1 MLDLEMPLPPC
12 NFVIFGATGNLASNK
27 LLPALYRLQLA
38 GKLPETLNMVAFA
51 RRDWNDEQWRGHVRQ
66 TLADKFPADAEQ
78 LGRFVGRFDYLQG
91 DLDDPQAYVALK
103 DVLAKPKLGV
113 CSNVVFYLAIKPLD
127 FPAVIRHL
135 DGAGLSRPR
144 GLHRIVVEKP
154 FGEDIESAK
163 ALNELLHRYFD
174 ESQVFRIDHYMGK
187 ETVQN
192 LLVFRFAN
200 TLIEP
205 LWNRNFIDHV
215 QITVAESVGVDG
227 RADYYDRAGALRD
240 MIQNHLMQLL
250 TLVAME
256 PPAALEADTLR
267 DEKVKVLRSIRP
279 IAKRSVHAHTF
290 RAQYV
295 DGLVGGERVPG
306 YQQEP
311 GVELNSVTETYAV
324 AKFYIDN
331 WRWRGVPFYLRTG
344 KRLKQQLSMIAIR
357 LRHPPQQLFRETPL
371 EQLEPN
377 WIVLSIQ
384 PDECM
389 HMEIH
394 AKKPGLDMDT
404 RMVRLNASYRA
415 PEERGLDAY
424 DALLLD
430 VIEGDRT
437 LFIRFDEVEWAWRV
451 VDPILKQWAQERE
464 FIHTYPAGT
473 WGPHESNR
481 LFDAE
486 DTEWRNGL

>member
-12 NFVIFGATGNLASNK
+12 NFVIFGATGNLSSIK
-27 LLPALYRLQLA
+27 LLPALYRLEQA
-38 GKLPETLNMVAFA
+38 GKLPEGLNFIAFA
-51 RRDWNDEQWRGHVRQ
+51 RRDWDDAAWRAHMKAV
-66 TLADKFPADAEQ
+66 LADRIKADGEALE
-78 LGRFVGRFDYLQG
+78 RFASRFDYLKG
-91 DLDDPQAYVALK
+91 ELHDPQSYMRLK
-103 DVLAKPKLGV
+103 ELLAKPKLGA
-113 CSNVVFYLAIKPLD
+113 CSNIVFYLAIKPND
-127 FPAVIRHL
+127 FPPVIKNLDAV
-135 DGAGLSRPR
+135 GLSKPR

-163 ALNELLHRYFD
+163 VLNELLHRYF
-174 ESQVFRIDHYMGK
+174 EEEQIFRIDHYMGK

-215 QITVAESVGVDG
+215 QITVAEEVGIDK
-227 RADYYDRAGALRD
+227 RADYYDKAGAMRD
-240 MIQNHLMQLL
+240 MLQNHLMQLL

-256 PPAALEADTLR
+256 PPPALEADALR

-279 IAKRSVHAHTF
+279 ISKRSVHAHAF
-290 RAQYV
+290 RAQYKAGMV
-295 DGLVGGERVPG
+295 HGEQVPG
-306 YQQEP
+306 YQSEA
-311 GVELNSVTETYAV
+311 GVEPNSVTETFAA

-344 KRLKQQLSMIAIR
+344 KRMKEQLSMIAIR

-371 EQLEPN
+371 ETLEPN

-384 PDECM
+384 PNECM

-394 AKKPGLDMDT
+394 AKQPGLGMDT
-404 RMVRLNASYRA
+404 RVVKLNASYRN
-415 PEERGLDAY
+415 PEEQPLDAY
-424 DALLLD
+424 EALLLD

-451 VDPILKQWAQERE
+451 VDPILKYWATERD

-481 LFDAE
+481 LFDSE
-486 DTEWRNGL
+486 DTEWRNRV